1 MKKILSVMLSLVMV
15 MALLTGCGEKEESSS
30 FFKEMT
36 KLQDIQ
42 TGTSEME
49 FAMNLK
55 GKEVT
60 EDTDIPAILKNGD
73 TVALK
78 IKVEATAESQ
88 TKSAVKISAQ
98 YGTND
103 YAELTTLVFDGE
115 KLYLGVASIVD
126 FIRSIDESV
135 VAELESGL
143 SQMGI
148 SDYISID
155 VKQLCEA
162 SNIEMQDMSKIN
174 EGAQN
179 LTKRLFENLEK
190 SFAGIQG
197 KDGDDYTLTVG
208 ADNAEKVAD
217 ALIQFCDEGSL
228 KQTYNDAMDL
238 YVEMFGADT
247 EMGKQF
253 AEMKNDTSELDNAV
267 QEIKDKKEDIV
278 QGLKDS
284 KINAVA
290 KINISGDEGS
300 RVGNLSIDTG
310 EIKDDDTTGRITV
323 TSEVKEGEVSIQ
335 EMIPTEGVVDLTA
348 MLTAMMNQTGAGLSG
363 YGNTALY

>member
-30 FFKEMT
+30 FFKEAA

-55 GKEVT
+55 GKEVKGDRYT
-60 EDTDIPAILKNGD
+60 PAILKNGD
-73 TVALK
+73 TVAFK
-78 IKVEATAESQ
+78 IKVESTAESQ

-363 YGNTALY
+363 YGDTALY